1 MVKNRIK
8 GVLFGQAIGDA
19 LGLGTEFMTKQEVD
33 RFYPNGL
40 TDYDQIIQ
48 DYHRKR
54 WMKGDWTDDTEMM
67 LCITNAIIEDKDI
80 KLSTIARNFKEWFNG
95 KRKNGQSPHT
105 GSKGH
110 IWICRYRNTRRR
122 DGGHRKHIFAY
133 H

>member
-54 WMKGDWTDDTEMM
+54 
-67 LCITNAIIEDKDI
+67 
-80 KLSTIARNFKEWFNG
+80 
-95 KRKNGQSPHT
+95 
-105 GSKGH
+105 
-110 IWICRYRNTRRR
+110 
-122 DGGHRKHIFAY
+122 
-133 H
+133 

>member
-1 MVKNRIK
+1 MINDKIK

-19 LGLGTEFMTKQEVD
+19 LGLGTEFMTKQEVN

-67 LCITNAIIEDKDI
+67 LCIANAIIEDKDI
-80 KLSTIARNFKEWFNG
+80 ILSTIARNFKEWFNG
-95 KRKNGQSPHT
+95 EPLGI
-105 GSKGH
+105 GS
-110 IWICRYRNTRRR
+110 NTFKVLAFR
-122 DGGHRKHIFAY
+122 DYVDYPQKVAEVS
-133 H
+133 